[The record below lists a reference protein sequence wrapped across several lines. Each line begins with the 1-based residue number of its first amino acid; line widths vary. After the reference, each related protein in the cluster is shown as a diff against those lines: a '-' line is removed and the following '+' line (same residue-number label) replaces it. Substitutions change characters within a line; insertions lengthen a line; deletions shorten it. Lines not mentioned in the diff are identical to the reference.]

1 MLRILGIDPGSFAT
15 GYGLVEEVAGR
26 IRQVEFGIIRP
37 ARNQSFLQRISKIHD
52 ALNDIVHRLRPDEIA
67 VENPFFHRNVKSML
81 QLGQA
86 RAAALLP
93 AVRAGLPVFEYAPR
107 EIKLAVVGH
116 GNAEKVQVA
125 RMVGLLLGP
134 QTAPAS
140 ADAADA
146 LAAAICHSHRS
157 QSLRRF
163 GKSLG

>member
-1 MLRILGIDPGSFAT
+1 LRILGIDPGSFAT
-15 GYGLVEEVAGR
+15 GYGLVEEISGK
-26 IRQVEFGIIRP
+26 IRQIEFGIVRP
-37 ARNQSFLQRISKIHD
+37 SRNQSFLERISRIHD
-52 ALNDIVHRLRPDEIA
+52 ALGDIVQRLRPDEIA
-67 VENPFFHRNVKSML
+67 VENPFCHRNVKSML

-116 GNAEKVQVA
+116 GSAEKGQVA
-125 RMVGLLLGP
+125 RMVRLLLGP
-134 QTAPAS
+134 QSAPAS

-163 GKSLG
+163 NKNLG